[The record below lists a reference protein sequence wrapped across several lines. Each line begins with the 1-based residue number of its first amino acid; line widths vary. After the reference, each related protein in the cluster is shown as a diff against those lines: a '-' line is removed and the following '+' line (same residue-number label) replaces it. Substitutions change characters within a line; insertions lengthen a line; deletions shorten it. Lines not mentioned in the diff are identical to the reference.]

1 MSETTAH
8 LLEALKAELFALEDF
23 CEDFSFGGGIGVGSL
38 TELLCATD
46 HISLIEGGKLGEA
59 LFLVLDADVRGSEQF
74 ADHSMAHLH
83 VDVST
88 LNSSPI
94 SLGN

>member
-8 LLEALKAELFALEDF
+8 LLETLKAELFALEDF

-38 TELLCATD
+38 AELLSATD
-46 HISLIEGGKLGEA
+46 HISLIEGGQLGET
-59 LFLVLDADVRGSEQF
+59 LSLVLDADMRRSEQF
-74 ADHSMAHLH
+74 SDHSMAHLH
-83 VDVST
+83 VDASA